1 MENYL
6 NSDTF
11 ITLLEMLREN
21 KSIKINA
28 ENLEDGKVSSY
39 KFKKI
44 KFGGYPAILYVH
56 PYAFI
61 GILQDTPNSY
71 WQDDAEDIFEI
82 LENEGRCKVSYE
94 FI

>member
-6 NSDTF
+6 NSNTF

-21 KSIKINA
+21 KSIKINT
-28 ENLEDGKVSSY
+28 ENLENGRVSSY

-44 KFGGYPAILYVH
+44 KFGGYSAILYVH

-61 GILQDTPNSY
+61 GILQDTPNSC
-71 WQDDAEDIFEI
+71 WQDDADDIFEI